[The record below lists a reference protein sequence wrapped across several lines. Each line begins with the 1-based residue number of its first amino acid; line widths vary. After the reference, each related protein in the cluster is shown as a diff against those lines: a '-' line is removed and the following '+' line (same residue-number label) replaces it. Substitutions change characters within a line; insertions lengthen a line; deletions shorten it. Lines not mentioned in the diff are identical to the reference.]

1 MNNTN
6 FNNQSN
12 HPDYDKVRI
21 TYFFLTFFTILF
33 GLASRK
39 YSNFLPP
46 FLAENAGDA
55 LWAIMVYFGFRFIL
69 LKNRQ
74 SSSIILSILFSFS
87 IEYSQLYQADW
98 INHLRNTT
106 LGALIL
112 GKGFLFVDL
121 IRYVIGILIGAILD
135 WLLLVLTKNYLVKHS
150 SLH

>member
-1 MNNTN
+1 M
-6 FNNQSN
+6 
-12 HPDYDKVRI
+12 RI
-21 TYFFLTFFTILF
+21 TYCFLTFFTILI

-39 YSNFLPP
+39 YSNLLPP

-112 GKGFLFVDL
+112 GKGFLSVDL
-121 IRYVIGILIGAILD
+121 IRYAIGILIGAVLD
-135 WLLLVLTKNYLVKHS
+135 RLLLVFTKSYS
-150 SLH
+150 SLN